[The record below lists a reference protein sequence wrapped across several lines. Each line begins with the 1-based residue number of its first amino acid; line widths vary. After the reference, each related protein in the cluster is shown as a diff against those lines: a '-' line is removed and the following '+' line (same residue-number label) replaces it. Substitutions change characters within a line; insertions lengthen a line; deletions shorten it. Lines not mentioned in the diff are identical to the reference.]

1 MCNLTSLF
9 HVEISNDISSQKQR
23 KLKAEIE
30 DFKAFFINCLFA
42 SFQTFFLSFF
52 PSFYQASRLILK
64 VYKSAYV
71 VKIPVQIPF

>member
-23 KLKAEIE
+23 KLKIEIE

-42 SFQTFFLSFF
+42 SFQFLFKLFFSLSLS
-52 PSFYQASRLILK
+52 SFEINS
-64 VYKSAYV
+64 KSL
-71 VKIPVQIPF
+71 

>member
-23 KLKAEIE
+23 KLKIEIE

-42 SFQTFFLSFF
+42 SFQFLFKLFFSPLFIKL
-52 PSFYQASRLILK
+52 RD
-64 VYKSAYV
+64 
-71 VKIPVQIPF
+71 